1 MDHQHVP
8 PSARPGGIVG
18 TDGSTTALRAVAWAA
33 AEAKL
38 RGAGLLIVHAAPYA
52 DTESGRRHANAILT
66 RARTVA
72 RHERGLPITTRVL
85 LPEPRTA
92 LREVAQD
99 ADLLVVGMIAETA
112 ADALIGSVATAIT
125 AHAPCPVV
133 VVRGEIDQKKG
144 DDTEPVDGPVVVGI
158 DGTPRSEAAL
168 KFAFEEA
175 SARQAPLVAVHTW
188 SDALNDPYLAPM
200 IDWDVVET
208 EEELQLAERLAGW
221 GEKYPDVPVERL
233 VTRGRAAS
241 VLLDRSKGAQL
252 VVVGS
257 RGHGEF
263 AGLLLDSVSNAL
275 IHGAS
280 CPVAIV
286 RNTEES

>member
-8 PSARPGGIVG
+8 PSARPGVIVG

-125 AHAPCPVV
+125 AHAPCPVA
-133 VVRGEIDQKKG
+133 VVRGHHQGHDGSRPVLLALGDAAEDRPVIDAAFADAELHG
-144 DDTEPVDGPVVVGI
+144 SSLVVVH
-158 DGTPRSEAAL
+158 
-168 KFAFEEA
+168 A
-175 SARQAPLVAVHTW
+175 SG
-188 SDALNDPYLAPM
+188 DPTA
-200 IDWDVVET
+200 
-208 EEELQLAERLAGW
+208 AERLEANLQPW
-221 GEKYPDVPVERL
+221 RARYPGVAVDVQVARGGTLKVLLTAAHTARL
-233 VTRGRAAS
+233 VVAGSPSRGAVARTILGSTAHDLVRCAPCPVLVVPRPPAAS
-241 VLLDRSKGAQL
+241 AATAPAAETGGEALL
-252 VVVGS
+252 
-257 RGHGEF
+257 
-263 AGLLLDSVSNAL
+263 
-275 IHGAS
+275 
-280 CPVAIV
+280 
-286 RNTEES
+286 